1 MKRLRWVVFGLS
13 VVGLVVVVMLTSA
26 EMAEIRRDL
35 PVLSRSMSWLE
46 RVWPGGPDLE
56 HVLLFAGLGF
66 FWRLLMLRTRWWVL
80 FLVLVGLALITEVMQ
95 YMTVGRTPR
104 WSDARD
110 DVVGAALGLL
120 LAVPFAV
127 VLRRVFGRAR
137 G

>member
-1 MKRLRWVVFGLS
+1 
-13 VVGLVVVVMLTSA
+13 
-26 EMAEIRRDL
+26 
-35 PVLSRSMSWLE
+35 
-46 RVWPGGPDLE
+46 
-56 HVLLFAGLGF
+56 
-66 FWRLLMLRTRWWVL
+66 WRLLMLRARWWVL

-127 VLRRVFGRAR
+127 VLRRVLGEAR